1 MAARGAGIRRRK
13 SPASGYWGSAAPR
26 PGLPDSSRCAPG
38 RPRRTRA
45 TCSIRSRSLEL
56 DDDGLAFDVT
66 EAPDVSGPK
75 SRSGGMACIDSCF
88 HGRVLPLARHFDQA
102 RFDLLVV
109 GEARE
114 ANALA
119 CIALKIL
126 CWVHGFEPL
135 LILGVIDAY
144 ATQPVMEKMHCDAAV
159 AALLHMGG
167 VSSHESGCVL
177 IRTHNTR

>member
-1 MAARGAGIRRRK
+1 VAARGAGIRRRK

-126 CWVHGFEPL
+126 CWVHGFGSVTIAL
-135 LILGVIDAY
+135 SAQGSTYLGRAC
-144 ATQPVMEKMHCDAAV
+144 AK
-159 AALLHMGG
+159 
-167 VSSHESGCVL
+167 VL
-177 IRTHNTR
+177 AGIGP